1 MKRHLKVAVVLAA
14 CAVALCVAG
23 YPAMAA
29 DESAEGVAEEKATG
43 TSDAAAIVFSIAI
56 VVSVSCVAAGYAV
69 AHVGAAALGAASEN
83 PELFGKS
90 ILFVG
95 LAEGIA
101 IYGLLIGILLL
112 AKL

>member
-1 MKRHLKVAVVLAA
+1 MKRHMRLGVMLAA
-14 CAVALCVAG
+14 CAVALSCLGTCTA
-23 YPAMAA
+23 
-29 DESAEGVAEEKATG
+29 AEGAEPAATEG
-43 TSDAAAIVFSIAI
+43 AKVDSTGYESAIVFSIAI
-56 VVSVSCVAAGYAV
+56 VVSVSCLAAGYAV

-83 PELFGKS
+83 PEMFGKS